1 MEGDEGARSSTV
13 KDVEEVLE
21 KPQSMLSPR
30 VKQVLLE
37 VIEREERRALEEG
50 DHAYLIDLQNAKK
63 LILRG
68 AWKVRKSNPYLLFV
82 SECIAENRPEG
93 KMTLE
98 EAQRLF
104 KSCAEK
110 WRGLS
115 KEKKREYEVRAGEL
129 MVYDY
134 L

>member
-1 MEGDEGARSSTV
+1 MSG
-13 KDVEEVLE
+13 DVEEALE
-21 KPQSMLSPR
+21 KPQSMLSPK
-30 VKQVLLE
+30 VKQVLLD
-37 VIEREERRALEEG
+37 VIEMESKKALEEG
-50 DHAYLIDLQNAKK
+50 DQAYLIDLQNAKK

-82 SECIAENRPEG
+82 SECIAESRPQG
-93 KMTLE
+93 RLTLE
-98 EAQRLF
+98 ETQRLL

-129 MVYDY
+129 AVYDY